1 MKGSLDKSSLHK
13 LTDKWRLMFTACFSL
28 RAGAFDKHIYV
39 DQESL
44 GGMNSNLLVQHR
56 DYN

>member
-1 MKGSLDKSSLHK
+1 
-13 LTDKWRLMFTACFSL
+13 MFTACFSL